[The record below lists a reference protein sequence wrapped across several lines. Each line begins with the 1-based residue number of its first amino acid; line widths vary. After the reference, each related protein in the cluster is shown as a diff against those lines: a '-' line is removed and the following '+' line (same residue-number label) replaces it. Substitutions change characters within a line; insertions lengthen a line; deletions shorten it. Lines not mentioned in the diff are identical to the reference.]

1 MSRRFLPFLAVAALA
16 PAALRADAPVVTTR
30 EFLNYCTSGAFHTC
44 ASVRIQVMSTSAGS
58 VLLFQVQNR
67 EGNSYGYD
75 NIGPSSIESFR
86 LRHQDPVTYGIPF
99 DSLPGLPW
107 YSQFNYTSGAVGSL
121 GQEPW
126 SWDAS
131 LDWVIQGP
139 DGEFSMSEWYLYTM
153 GKGIFGCDAL
163 PIDPN
168 APPNEMTPIGFAGAY
183 QTCAPAGQDGWVNVW
198 MVVDIP
204 STAEDWDFSW
214 SMSGAGGY
222 GGCSTGRESDCV
234 TVTPEPVSLTLVA
247 TGLAGMA
254 LVRRRRRALH

>member
-1 MSRRFLPFLAVAALA
+1 MPRRVPLFLALAALS
-16 PAALRADAPVVTTR
+16 PVALRADAPVVTTR
-30 EFLNYCTSGAFHTC
+30 EFLNYCTAGAFHTC
-44 ASVRIQVMSTSAGS
+44 ASVRIQVMSTAAGS

-75 NIGPSSIESFR
+75 NIGPSSIRSFQ
-86 LRHQDPVTYGIPF
+86 LRHRDPVTYGIAF

-107 YSQFNYTSGAVGSL
+107 PSQWIGTSGAVGSL
-121 GQEPW
+121 GQAPAM
-126 SWDAS
+126 WDAS
-131 LDWVIQGP
+131 LDGLGHSP
-139 DGEFSMSEWYLYTM
+139 DGEFSFSEWYLYTM

-168 APPNEMTPIGFAGAY
+168 APENEMTPLGYSGAY

-198 MVVDIP
+198 LAVDIP

-214 SMSGAGGY
+214 SMDAAGGY
-222 GGCSTGRESDCV
+222 GGCSTAASSDCV
-234 TVTPEPVSLTLVA
+234 TVTPEPVSLALVA

-254 LVRRRRRALH
+254 LVGRRRRAPH